1 VPFELDTK
9 REETEAEIADIEAVE
24 VVIVDG
30 VGREVPG
37 VSGVFSELQ
46 FEDSLELGDFLMCE

>member
-1 VPFELDTK
+1 MPFELDFK
-9 REETEAEIADIEAVE
+9 REETKAKIADIETVE

-37 VSGVFSELQ
+37 ISGVLSKLQ
-46 FEDSLELGDFLMCE
+46 FENGFELGDFLMR

>member
-1 VPFELDTK
+1 MPFELDFK
-9 REETEAEIADIEAVE
+9 REETKAKIADIETVE

-37 VSGVFSELQ
+37 ISGVPSKLQ
-46 FEDSLELGDFLMCE
+46 FENGFELGDFLMR